1 MLTRL
6 RPRSTAQPLSHIA
19 ASITSTFTLS
29 IALHSAGLAQPSMP
43 PQPAPAQSG
52 APQVPQQQRPQQ
64 IPQMQ
69 QVQQIQQGP
78 QSPRSFQSFGT
89 QSSALQGKSLSE
101 LVNALPQQEMQAYDA
116 PQIQIAILL
125 DVSGSMNGL
134 INQARAELWKVV
146 NAFNGATQ
154 GGKEPEVRV
163 ALYSYGTSQ
172 VGQYGLYLNPLVA
185 LTTDLDRIS
194 EVLFALKTSGSSEYC
209 SASILA
215 AAKGQAWS
223 SASSDLKA
231 IMIAGNESFR
241 QGPITPQLAFK
252 ETGARGI
259 LTHTIHCGDPD
270 QGIKDHWRVGATQG
284 EGQFMNINHNAKE
297 EYIPTPF
304 DDQLEVLN
312 AQLNKTYL
320 PYGAYGA
327 RGQAN
332 QIAQDAN
339 AASLSK
345 ASSLS
350 RAQTKS
356 GRYYN
361 NAQWDLVDAYDRKT
375 VKIDQLSIDALP
387 KEMRSMSQTERLD
400 YIKSFLSRRKK
411 IQRHITQL
419 NQTRTSFLSKARAE
433 KSGKE
438 QRIDSAMIKA
448 LKDQARNL
456 GFIWSIQK

>member
-1 MLTRL
+1 MPARQHLRL
-6 RPRSTAQPLSHIA
+6 ITQHMTHSAT
-19 ASITSTFTLS
+19 SISCAFTLCL
-29 IALHSAGLAQPSMP
+29 ALHSSGLAQPSMP
-43 PQPAPAQSG
+43 SQSAPTQAATSK
-52 APQVPQQQRPQQ
+52 APQR
-64 IPQMQ
+64 Q
-69 QVQQIQQGP
+69 QVQQTQQLQRIQQGP
-78 QSPRSFQSFGT
+78 KRLRSRQSFGE
-89 QSSALQGKSLSE
+89 QSSALQGKSLE
-101 LVNALPQQEMQAYDA
+101 DLVNALPRREAQVYDA

-154 GGKEPEVRV
+154 DGKEPEVRV

-172 VGQYGLYLNPLVA
+172 VDQYGLFLNPLIP

-209 SASILA
+209 GASILA

-241 QGPITPQLAFK
+241 QGPIPPQRAFK
-252 ETGARGI
+252 EAGARGI
-259 LTHTIHCGDPD
+259 LTHTIHCGDPH
-270 QGIKDHWRVGATQG
+270 QGIRDHWRAGATEG

-304 DDQLEVLN
+304 DDQLEALN
-312 AQLNKTYL
+312 AQLNETYL
-320 PYGAYGA
+320 PYGTYGA
-327 RGQAN
+327 RGKAN

-361 NAQWDLVDAYDRKT
+361 NARWDLVDAYDRKT
-375 VKIDQLSIDALP
+375 LKINQLSTDALP
-387 KEMRSMSQTERLD
+387 KEMQSMSQTERLD
-400 YIKSFLSRRKK
+400 YVKSFLNRRKEVQK
-411 IQRHITQL
+411 RIAQL
-419 NQTRTSFLSKARAE
+419 NLKRTSFLNKARAE
-433 KSGKE
+433 KSGGD

-448 LKDQARNL
+448 LKDQARAL
-456 GFIWSIQK
+456 GFIWPAQK